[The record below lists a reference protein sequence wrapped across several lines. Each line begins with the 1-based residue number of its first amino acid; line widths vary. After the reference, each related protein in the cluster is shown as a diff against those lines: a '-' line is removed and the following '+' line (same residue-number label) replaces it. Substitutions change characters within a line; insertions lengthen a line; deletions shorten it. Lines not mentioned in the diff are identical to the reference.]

1 MAGAYTVF
9 ANNGVHIKPWM
20 LASVRNPN
28 GDIVADYAPEAK
40 QILDP
45 RVAYLTQSLLEDVMA
60 FGTGS
65 AARKFGFTA
74 PAAGKTGTSH
84 DVWFAGYSS
93 NLLCVIWVGNDDYT
107 DISHGLT
114 HALQGADAAAPIWA
128 EFMNRAIKLPQ
139 YSDMKQFGAPDGVEL
154 LRIDRAT
161 NLPADS
167 ACPSDG
173 MSVAFLAGTAPQ
185 GTCSHMG
192 EDSQTLANRLFNPDA
207 VPDSSGN
214 PNSPDDATKHRNFF
228 QKMFGIGKD
237 KDKQQQ
243 QQQPQPQ
250 QPQPQQPQPQ
260 QPQPQQPQ
268 PRD

>member
-161 NLPADS
+161 NLPADA

-207 VPDSSGN
+207 APDSSSN
-214 PNSPDDATKHRNFF
+214 PNNPDDATKHRNFF

-250 QPQPQQPQPQ
+250 QPQPQQPP
-260 QPQPQQPQ
+260 